1 MSEFGKPRDCNN
13 GCGGMVYFDAHSST
27 GHPTADKWVP
37 LEYVEGR
44 KTDTI
49 HICPNKKQNG
59 TLPVLVTTTA
69 AAAAAATPSK
79 LELDSLAVIKA
90 IAAE

>member
-1 MSEFGKPRDCNN
+1 MI
-13 GCGGMVYFDAHSST
+13 YFDAHSLV

-37 LEYVEGR
+37 LEYKEGM

-59 TLPVLVTTTA
+59 SNPDCGSRSDGRKDQEEQIST
-69 AAAAAATPSK
+69 K
-79 LELDSLAVIKA
+79 E
-90 IAAE
+90 